1 MSYNPYSSQNNQY
14 PQSTYKPSPKGSYQK
29 PAYAPKKPN
38 PPKKKEPVKI
48 TQTSLVQDMF
58 LDSMKNQEKTI
69 LVQMN
74 SGEKHTGVVNHF
86 DRYIIILGP
95 NETPTLL
102 YKSGIESIKI
112 A

>member
-1 MSYNPYSSQNNQY
+1 MSYNPYTSSN
-14 PQSTYKPSPKGSYQK
+14 YKQSPKESYQK
-29 PAYAPKKPN
+29 PSGHQRKPN

-74 SGEKHTGVVNHF
+74 SGEKHSGVVNHF

-102 YKSGIESIKI
+102 YKSGIESIKLV
-112 A
+112 

>member
-1 MSYNPYSSQNNQY
+1 MSYNPYNTSNYINPPSS
-14 PQSTYKPSPKGSYQK
+14 YKPYPKGPAQK
-29 PAYAPKKPN
+29 TSQAPRKPQ
-38 PPKKKEPVKI
+38 PKKKEPVKI

-58 LDSMKNQEKTI
+58 LDSMKTQEKTI

-74 SGEKHTGVVNHF
+74 SGEKHSGVVNHF

-102 YKSGIESIKI
+102 YKSGIESIKLV
-112 A
+112 